1 MCESLN
7 IGGNDPSDKNERKIK
22 MNSTSI
28 TTAARRIAR
37 EHNQRLA
44 NGFAGNGKL
53 VFGGDGTGGAWYSDN
68 SYGFGDDVVV
78 VSMRRSKMTG
88 AEAQEILDN
97 AE

>member
-1 MCESLN
+1 
-7 IGGNDPSDKNERKIK
+7 

-53 VFGGDGTGGAWYSDN
+53 VFGQDGTGGAWYSDN
-68 SYGFGDDVVV
+68 SYGFGDDAVV
-78 VSMRRSKMTG
+78 VSMRWSKMTG